1 MCFATSRI
9 DDPVSVDVARLALK
23 VEISVGVASE
33 LLLTRIV
40 AKGLAFPVAG
50 LGR

>member
-1 MCFATSRI
+1 MNH
-9 DDPVSVDVARLALK
+9 PVSVDVARLVLR